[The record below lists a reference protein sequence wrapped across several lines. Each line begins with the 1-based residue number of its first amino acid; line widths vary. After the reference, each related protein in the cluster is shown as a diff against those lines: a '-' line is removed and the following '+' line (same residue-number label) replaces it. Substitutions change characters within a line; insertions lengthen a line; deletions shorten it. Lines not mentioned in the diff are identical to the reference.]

1 MPQTTMN
8 EPVIALPP
16 PSTPLRPPPHTQ
28 QTDKPSAAARA
39 PPSRRPPPSLFLP
52 GKIAVPNQAPS
63 PNSQGSLQGTSPSPS
78 SRSNSPSATTTLRD
92 IVYNGVNVGGAVDMA
107 AYEPPTQDG
116 EGILDQPVTTPTA
129 RTPTNRVVHKP
140 FPRPQSPS
148 GPHCPSTPC
157 SRPSAPPQEAKD
169 FDGIATYPSMP
180 EGFESPCTLP
190 SLIHIRQLDIPAP
203 SRSLVELKEEPAP
216 STIIES
222 RICRNMTLKHVEL
235 RNCHVSNCTLHDCVI
250 KGGYHRGSRF
260 SNCDIISA
268 QCVVS
273 CVLDRTFS
281 TLCIMTNSIFRQ
293 GGIKESRIMDSSMKQ
308 VGVFYCRLTRCSLS
322 HCEVNDLE
330 QLECPFV
337 ECTANGDINH
347 YFEPPK
353 KHTNHRSSSGHSAHK
368 DGHKDGK
375 RSNSREAKHRNSPRE
390 AAGSKGSEFNRFYD
404 GKVGNKKSSM
414 CCM

>member
-1 MPQTTMN
+1 MN
-8 EPVIALPP
+8 EPVIALPLPNAISP
-16 PSTPLRPPPHTQ
+16 PLTPPPHPHLM
-28 QTDKPSAAARA
+28 DKNAVATSLKAP

-52 GKIAVPNQAPS
+52 AKIALPPQAPS

-92 IVYNGVNVGGAVDMA
+92 IVYNGGKVGGAVDLA
-107 AYEPPTQDG
+107 AYEPPTQEG
-116 EGILDQPVTTPTA
+116 EGILDQPITTPTA

-140 FPRPQSPS
+140 FARPKSPS

-157 SRPSAPPQEAKD
+157 SRPLPPPSD
-169 FDGIATYPSMP
+169 FDDIAMYPLMP
-180 EGFESPCTLP
+180 EGFESPCVLP

-203 SRSLVELKEEPAP
+203 SRSLTEQKEEPIGA
-216 STIIES
+216 TILES

-235 RNCHVSNCTLHDCVI
+235 RNCYVSNCVLHDCVI
-250 KGGYHRGSRF
+250 KGGYHRSSKF

-281 TLCIMTNSIFRQ
+281 TLCIMTNCIFRQ
-293 GGIKESRIMDSSMKQ
+293 GGIKESRIMDSSMKST
-308 VGVFYCRLTRCSLS
+308 GVFYCRLTRCTLT
-322 HCEVNDLE
+322 HCEINDLE
-330 QLECPFV
+330 QLECPFI
-337 ECTANGDINH
+337 ECTANGDINN

-353 KHTNHRSSSGHSAHK
+353 KHVNHRSSSGHSSHNH
-368 DGHKDGK
+368 GGK
-375 RSNSREAKHRNSPRE
+375 RSNSREAKRTSVSSRD
-390 AAGSKGSEFNRFYD
+390 AGGSKGSEFNRFYHD
-404 GKVGNKKSSM
+404 EKVGKKKSSI